1 MKSFIRILLCALL
14 LLNAGCLFKPRTASR
29 TVYKAEA
36 KAEKVKEQQKKDF
49 EKAKKKDIKRRFE
62 MQTPKTKER
71 MKGTRK
77 SAKRIN
83 DQNHDPFFKRI
94 LKVFKSK
101 KYKK

>member
-1 MKSFIRILLCALL
+1 MKSLLRILLCGLFVL
-14 LLNAGCLFKPRTASR
+14 HSGCIFKPHSAAQTAH
-29 TVYKAEA
+29 KAEV

-49 EKAKKKDIKRRFE
+49 EKAKKKDVKRRFE

-77 SAKRIN
+77 EAKRIN

-94 LKVFKSK
+94 LKIFKSK